1 MLPAWMPWIR
11 KRFGMGREMEREFLA
26 ISPRQMDRRLRDKK
40 LQARRR
46 LYGRTQPGLLLKH
59 QIAVQTESW
68 DRRWPGFTEIDMVS
82 HSGNCGAGE
91 FGPTLKVADIHST
104 WTESR
109 DQQVPN
115 FDLVFDELVIF
126 QSEFRSSGDVD
137 FATEADV

>member
-1 MLPAWMPWIR
+1 
-11 KRFGMGREMEREFLA
+11 
-26 ISPRQMDRRLRDKK
+26 
-40 LQARRR
+40 
-46 LYGRTQPGLLLKH
+46 
-59 QIAVQTESW
+59 
-68 DRRWPGFTEIDMVS
+68 
-82 HSGNCGAGE
+82 
-91 FGPTLKVADIHST
+91 LKVADIHST